1 MAFSWDIGLSALIR
15 SRDDTRPDTIPVG
28 VRPAGDNPLIAEGC
42 IRIIAA
48 RAMSGLGQMERG
60 GKSGN
65 RGMAQPGSASALGA
79 EGRGFESLC
88 PDQSGFRL
96 DLKLAPVAQ
105 PDRAPDF

>member
-1 MAFSWDIGLSALIR
+1 MLIR

-28 VRPAGDNPLIAEGC
+28 VPFARDNPLIAEDC
-42 IRIIAA
+42 VRIIAA
-48 RAMSGLGQMERG
+48 RVTPGLCQAPRG

-88 PDQSGFRL
+88 PDQPGFRL

-105 PDRAPDF
+105 PDRASAF